1 EASARAWDEL
11 RGAADGVAESATG
24 QAVTSRMEAL
34 TETLAVDPLS
44 LSAPDFDAVD
54 DAIAAA
60 YAAATSGEA
69 LRERLSERLAA
80 GRALLEALPALLAE
94 AGAARDLAMTK
105 IADPAGLDLPDPGG
119 IHRPA
124 AAAPRAVAP
133 LSAAGGLR
141 HLAGELTALE
151 ALAAADQ
158 WPALATRL
166 PAWSARVQATTAAAS
181 AVRER
186 GRALLAH
193 RDELRGRLGAYQAK
207 AQAYGLSE
215 DTELARLAELAHS
228 ALYTAPC
235 DLTAAGQQVS
245 AYAAAG
251 AAPAA
256 RRPPAGR
263 TTGPS

>member
-1 EASARAWDEL
+1 MSIGRAHSAAPAHPHSRARVTGPGCAGRARA
-11 RGAADGVAESATG
+11 RGACPP
-24 QAVTSRMEAL
+24 SR
-34 TETLAVDPLS
+34 
-44 LSAPDFDAVD
+44 
-54 DAIAAA
+54 
-60 YAAATSGEA
+60 
-69 LRERLSERLAA
+69 RLAA
-80 GRALLEALPALLAE
+80 
-94 AGAARDLAMTK
+94 
-105 IADPAGLDLPDPGG
+105 
-119 IHRPA
+119 
-124 AAAPRAVAP
+124 AP

-158 WPALATRL
+158 WPALAARL
-166 PAWSARVQATTAAAS
+166 PAWYARVQATTAAAS

-193 RDELRGRLGAYQAK
+193 RDELRGRLDAYQAK

-215 DTELARLAELAHS
+215 DTELAQLAELAHR

-245 AYAAAG
+245 AYAAAVS
-251 AAPAA
+251 AATAA
-256 RRPPAGR
+256 SRPTAGR